1 MEMMMPKHAKEDKPS
16 KFAWAK
22 VDPVE
27 EKYLAKEFAEKMKT
41 VTISYDPP
49 SDEFYKERIKT
60 LEKRITEL
68 EAELNE
74 AKRVSAEMV
83 SLYEQGAESLSRN
96 ETRSDEIIAKK
107 NEEIQMAKEAIYLAA
122 MREVALR

>member
-27 EKYLAKEFAEKMKT
+27 EKYLAEEFAEKLKT
-41 VTISYDPP
+41 LTISYDPP

-60 LEKRITEL
+60 LEKRVAEL

-74 AKRVSAEMV
+74 AKRDAAAMT
-83 SLYEQGAESLSRN
+83 SLYEHGAESLSRN
-96 ETRSDEIIAKK
+96 EARSDEIIAKK